1 MRSPCSA
8 HRSTF
13 SLNPLLHCSTCH
25 SPIQGCSFIT
35 FASFSLLFNSTDSCR
50 KSTTSLFALIN
61 LLLILSTSFFKV
73 SISDNNFVSSS
84 FPSSTSCN
92 NFLFSDFNFAISLCK
107 VLKSASSL
115 LLFTLAFFNSSVR
128 TPFSTLNLFN
138 CFFASSNATFVLNK
152 SSLRRPFSDFKLSLS
167 VVKLSFQPLIYPFL
181 VTVYRSLLSMQSLR
195 ILIDPSPPLVFLIH
209 LLNTYS

>member
-8 HRSTF
+8 RRSTF
-13 SLNPLLHCSTCH
+13 SLNPLLRCSTCH
-25 SPIQGCSFIT
+25 SLIQD
-35 FASFSLLFNSTDSCR
+35 LLFNSTDSCC
-50 KSTTSLFALIN
+50 KSTTSLFALVN

-73 SISDNNFVSSS
+73 SISDNNFVNSS

-115 LLFTLAFFNSSVR
+115 LLFTLAFSNSSVR

-138 CFFASSNATFVLNK
+138 CFFASSNATFVLDK
-152 SSLRRPFSDFKLSLS
+152 SSLRRPFSDFKLFLS
-167 VVKLSFQPLIYPFL
+167 VVRLSFQPLICPFL
-181 VTVYRSLLSMQSLR
+181 VTVYRDHPSMQSLQ
-195 ILIDPSPPLVFLIH
+195 ILIDSSPPLVFLIH
-209 LLNTYS
+209 LLNTYSQIIIDLSLS